1 MLEIVLDILV
11 ILGIVAVITDQLS
24 KNKKSPGARPKDSG
38 QAPLQLS
45 KNKKSPGT
53 RPKDSGQVHP
63 ESSGQVHPESSGQ
76 VHPEGSGQVHTQ
88 ETQQGHPQESQLSSQ
103 KKQKRERSQ
112 CLSIEPLT
120 ADVEMLHPKN

>member
-11 ILGIVAVITDQLS
+11 ILGIVAVITDQVS

-45 KNKKSPGT
+45 KKKKSPGA
-53 RPKDSGQVHP
+53 RPKD
-63 ESSGQVHPESSGQ
+63 SGQ
-76 VHPEGSGQVHTQ
+76 VHPEGSGQV
-88 ETQQGHPQESQLSSQ
+88 HPQESQLSSQ

-112 CLSIEPLT
+112 SLSIEPLT

>member
-11 ILGIVAVITDQLS
+11 ILGIVAVITDQVS

-45 KNKKSPGT
+45 KKKKSPGA
-53 RPKDSGQVHP
+53 RPKD
-63 ESSGQVHPESSGQ
+63 SGQ
-76 VHPEGSGQVHTQ
+76 VHPEGSGQVHPEGSGQ
-88 ETQQGHPQESQLSSQ
+88 VHPEGSGQVHPQESQLSSQ

-112 CLSIEPLT
+112 SLSIEPLT